1 MSVSQQLQRIGLIG
15 DIHAEDKLLR
25 SALKFISSARVDLI
39 MAVGDITDGP
49 GSVDHCCLLLEKYKV
64 EVVAGNHERWYLG
77 GEARD
82 LPDATASDQISL
94 KTQLYLR
101 GLPRTRSYETVAGRL
116 LLCHGLG
123 EYDMAGVWPGDY
135 GYALESN
142 MALLRLMMAKEYR
155 YVANGHT
162 HHRLVRSFD
171 DLTIINAGTLFHE
184 HYPCFVIVDFKCGE
198 AQYYDITQDGRVSEG
213 ELYRLFAQA
222 DGRA

>member
-1 MSVSQQLQRIGLIG
+1 MSKSHYPRRIGLIG

-25 SALKFISSARVDLI
+25 SALKFIASAQVDLI
-39 MAVGDITDGP
+39 MAVGDITDGL

-64 EVVAGNHERWYLG
+64 EVVAGNHERWYLA

-82 LPDATASDQISL
+82 LPNATASDQISL

-142 MALLRLMMAKEYR
+142 MALLRLMMEKAYR
-155 YVANGHT
+155 FVANGHT

-171 DLTIINAGTLFHE
+171 ELTIINAGTLFHE
-184 HYPCFVIVDFKCGE
+184 HYPCFVIVDFGRGE
-198 AQYYDITQDGRVSEG
+198 AQYYDLGKGGQISEG
-213 ELYRLFAQA
+213 ELYRLFAEE
-222 DGRA
+222 